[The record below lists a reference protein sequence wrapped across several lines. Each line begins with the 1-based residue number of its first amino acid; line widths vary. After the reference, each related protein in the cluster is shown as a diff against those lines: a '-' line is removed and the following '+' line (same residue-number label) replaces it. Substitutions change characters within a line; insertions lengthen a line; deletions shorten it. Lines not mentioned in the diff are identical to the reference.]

1 MKVCYDSDFYP
12 AEVTAVVGKK
22 YKCNCMMALKSGWKW
37 PEKRDEIWYDVVDV
51 VQKIGQPMPVTSRG
65 TYKFADF

>member
-1 MKVCYDSDFYP
+1 
-12 AEVTAVVGKK
+12 
-22 YKCNCMMALKSGWKW
+22 MMALKSGWKW

-65 TYKFADF
+65 TYKFPYRKIL